1 MFPVKA
7 IKVIAIMRIDHCRGS
22 EVSRLSNSRNVFGA
36 ISKNSALSPKTDEPN
51 FRIVRRRLIVS
62 GDV

>member
-7 IKVIAIMRIDHCRGS
+7 IKVIAIMRIDHS
-22 EVSRLSNSRNVFGA
+22 SDSDVSRLSNSRKVVGA
-36 ISKNSALSPKTDEPN
+36 ISKKSALIPKTTEPN
-51 FRIVRRRLIVS
+51 FRIVRRRLIVR